1 MSKYNL
7 IVRRHAGEDW
17 SAWCNTDD
25 DEIFKK
31 NIQVIEHNG
40 WRWSLETPMCQKEF
54 IATCIAKGI
63 DKKIAREYCKG
74 RIKFV
79 TDDFEIL
86 EFGGVKNEK
95 SLC

>member
-25 DEIFKK
+25 DNVFANSIK
-31 NIQVIEHNG
+31 VIESYG

-54 IATCIAKGI
+54 ISARIANGI
-63 DKKIAREYCKG
+63 DEKMAKRYCKG
-74 RIKFV
+74 RTKLT
-79 TDDFEIL
+79 TDDIEIL
-86 EFGGVKNEK
+86 EFGRD
-95 SLC
+95 

>member
-17 SAWCNTDD
+17 SAWSNTDD

-40 WRWSLETPMCQKEF
+40 WRWSLETPMCQKQF
-54 IATCIAKGI
+54 ISACTANGIDEKIAK
-63 DKKIAREYCKG
+63 RYCKG
-74 RIKFV
+74 RTKFT
-79 TDDFEIL
+79 TDDIEIL
-86 EFGGVKNEK
+86 EFGRV
-95 SLC
+95 